1 MGRFIAVK
9 PGVLLRR
16 GFLLAVI
23 LLVSCFKQPETAPTN
38 KTTTTGGG
46 PDTTAPSAPG
56 SLTATAIGAVQIS
69 LAWAASTD
77 DVGVT
82 AYAVERCQGAGCSNF
97 SEIATPSS
105 SPWSDTG
112 LGLQPSTQYSY
123 RVRARDAANNFSDY
137 SNVAGDTTLTV
148 IVSLTPR
155 NGGLTLGQ
163 SVVITAN
170 VTNDFGAGG
179 VTWSVS
185 GSGGGFTS
193 TNRTSATF
201 SAPTAGAYTITAT
214 SIADGSTKGS
224 ATVGV
229 TDLAGVFTNR
239 YDSQRTG
246 QNQQERALTVANVT
260 SGTFGKLFGCAVD
273 NAIYGQPLYIANLSI
288 PTKGTHN
295 VVFVGTMSNT
305 MYAFDADDPGCAK
318 LWQVSLLGN
327 GETPVPVDDTDP
339 LHPGANDI
347 QGLDI
352 GIMGTPVIDPATKTL
367 YVVSKTKDASAVYHQ
382 RLHALSIVDGTDQA
396 AFHSPR
402 EIDDSITVPG
412 NADTGDAGIF
422 PTTTC
427 ASGVAGQVP
436 FCALHQGQ
444 RPGLLL
450 SNGRVYVVWAGH
462 DDVEPYHGW
471 VMGFQSGDLS
481 QAPLVFNTTPNF
493 QIYQQTNGQGV
504 PTEPPG
510 VHHAM
515 GGMWQAGTGP
525 AADAAGEIYFGTGNG
540 ATDTTDPRANWSDS
554 FLRLTPTLSTL
565 SVSTLCGINQDIQC
579 YFTPIDEQNMRVKD
593 SDLDSGG
600 PMLLPDSAG
609 NPGAPFGLRRHLMI
623 GGDKKSIL
631 YLMDRDDMGLYANAQ
646 GPAGQPA
653 DDTLQQVTLA
663 GMTLADGTP
672 VGCAA
677 NAFCGVFSTP
687 SFWNGNIYVA
697 AVNDV
702 VKRFPIGNAVIDID
716 PTNMSFGG
724 DIFKFPGAQIAIS
737 SNGAADGIVWALN
750 TANNGTRNATQLLP
764 TVLFAYNA
772 MTLQKLYSS
781 PVSDPGA
788 AGNSVKFQVPTV
800 ANGKVYIGTHDE
812 LSVFGLLP

>member
-1 MGRFIAVK
+1 MKGFVANE
-9 PGVLLRR
+9 PAVLLRR
-16 GFLLAVI
+16 AVLLTVFV
-23 LLVSCFKQPETAPTN
+23 LVSCFKQPETAPAN

-46 PDTTAPSAPG
+46 PDTTAPTAPAT
-56 SLTATAIGAVQIS
+56 LTAVAVGAVQVN

-82 AYAVERCQGAGCSNF
+82 QYAIERCQGAGCSNF
-97 SEIATPSS
+97 SEIATPTS
-105 SPWSDTG
+105 SPWSDTT
-112 LGLQPSTQYSY
+112 LTPSTQYSF
-123 RVRARDAANNFSDY
+123 RVRARDAANNFGDY
-137 SNVAGDTTLTV
+137 SPVASDTTKTV
-148 IVSLTPR
+148 IVSLTPK
-155 NGGLTLGQ
+155 NGGLTLNQ
-163 SVVITAN
+163 SVLITAN
-170 VTNDFGAGG
+170 VANDFGTGG

-201 SAPTAGAYTITAT
+201 AAATAGAYTITAT
-214 SIADGSTKGS
+214 SIADNNQSAST
-224 ATVGV
+224 TIGV
-229 TDLAGVFTNR
+229 TDLPGVFTNR

-246 QNQQERALTVANVT
+246 QNQQERALTLANVN
-260 SGTFGKLFGCAVD
+260 SSSFGKLFGCAVD
-273 NAIYGQPLYIANLSI
+273 NAIYGQPLFIANLSI

-305 MYAFDADDPGCAK
+305 MYAFDADDPNCVK
-318 LWQVSLLGN
+318 YWQVSLLGN

-347 QGLDI
+347 QGADI

-367 YVVSKTKDASAVYHQ
+367 YVVSKTKDANAVYHQ
-382 RLHALSIVDGTDQA
+382 RLHALNIVDGTDNLG
-396 AFHSPR
+396 FHSPR
-402 EIDDSITVPG
+402 EIDDTITVPG

-450 SNGRVYVVWAGH
+450 SNGRIYIVWAGH

-471 VMGFQSGDLS
+471 VMGFQAGDLS

-493 QIYQQTNGQGV
+493 QIYQQTDGKGN
-504 PTEPPG
+504 PIEPAG

-623 GGDKKSIL
+623 GGDKKGIL
-631 YLMDRDDMGLYANAQ
+631 YLMDRDDMGLYNNAV
-646 GPAGQPA
+646 GGG
-653 DDTLQQVTLA
+653 DDTLQQVTLQ
-663 GMTLADGTP
+663 GMKLPDVNQTP
-672 VGCAA
+672 VGCGATQ
-677 NAFCGVFSTP
+677 FCGVFSTP
-687 SFWNGNIYVA
+687 SFWQGSIYVA

-702 VKRFPIGNAVIDID
+702 VKRLPIANAVIDID
-716 PTNMSFGG
+716 PSNMSFGG

-737 SNGAADGIVWALN
+737 SNGASDGIVWALN
-750 TANNGTRNATQLLP
+750 TANNGTRNTTQLLP

-772 MTLQKLYSS
+772 MTLAKLYSS

-800 ANGKVYIGTHDE
+800 ANGKVYVGTHDE
-812 LSVFGLLP
+812 ISVFGLLP